1 MYISKNYYLSSIN
14 DMIPV
19 TSYIKYFLSSQT
31 RYEIHSPFLYNL
43 VTGPIND
50 KTDYPAYRLMKS
62 INKDVYEDLFR
73 STDAKTKKLLEL
85 PAIGLRKQRKN
96 VVKNNKYH
104 RLVFRLIRYFNPK
117 TIFDLGSF
125 TGLSAIHMSI
135 ASPESQ
141 IFTFPF
147 NQLAYNLLY
156 DNISRID
163 FNNIIPSE
171 IFSASLLLQFEN
183 KNRKIDLIC
192 INRCCK
198 PGEILKIIE
207 DSIPFLSNESF
218 MIIRDLNNNDKNR
231 SLWNHMKA
239 HEKTTVTVD
248 LFNLGI
254 IFFKKELSKEN
265 FIIRF

>member
-1 MYISKNYYLSSIN
+1 
-14 DMIPV
+14 MIPV

-50 KTDYPAYRLMKS
+50 KNDYPEYRLMKS

-73 STDAKTKKLLEL
+73 SNDAKTKEFLEL
-85 PAIGLRKQRKN
+85 PSIGLRKQRKN
-96 VVKNNKYH
+96 IVKNNKYH

-117 TIFDLGSF
+117 TIIDLGSF

-141 IFTFPF
+141 IITFPCS
-147 NQLAYNLLY
+147 QLTYNLLY

-163 FNNIIPSE
+163 FNNIILSE
-171 IFSASLLLQFEN
+171 IFSASLSSQFEN
-183 KNRKIDLIC
+183 KNQKIDLIC
-192 INRCCK
+192 INRFCE

-239 HEKTTVTVD
+239 HKKTTVTVD

-254 IFFKKELSKEN
+254 IFFNKELSKEN